1 MKFLPALLPLAC
13 LLKLPKVIGQDLQ
26 CPGQNTVEMRY
37 CASLDLEDSN
47 ENLRSQLP
55 AGTFEQWQQTTKEVC
70 AKAYA
75 PYKQG
80 TIYPQV
86 IMRCDDNLNRA
97 LLKELKGLG
106 EN

>member
-1 MKFLPALLPLAC
+1 MTKLMSTTEQKTLMMMTVLTS
-13 LLKLPKVIGQDLQ
+13 LLKSQSLLTTETLVFEKTSK
-26 CPGQNTVEMRY
+26 TVRT
-37 CASLDLEDSN
+37 
-47 ENLRSQLP
+47 QLP
-55 AGTFEQWQQTTKEVC
+55 SGTFDRWKQMTKEVC